1 MKIFG
6 KKTLVAVIALS
17 VMGIP
22 QSCSNHDDLDNYV
35 PTAFNVAGKVEKGP
49 FVRGTSIQM
58 QPLDADLDETG
69 QSYTSSITDNEGTFS
84 FGSKTLQSPYV
95 KLSASGYYFNEVTG
109 DLSSGTLALNAIAN
123 LEDAQTVNVNI
134 LSHLKYQRVLRL
146 VSKQG
151 MSFKEANK
159 QAQQEVLAAFG
170 LQKYAQTDVNRF
182 SITAGTDEAA
192 ALIAVSSLVQYDRSE
207 AQVTEYL
214 SELSEDFANDGSFS
228 DENKLQIRKDMFGL
242 EWKLSSI
249 ADNIKTRYEE
259 LGKNVAVKELIYFF
273 DWDGDGVAGNE
284 IPTADNPISLS
295 QTEINVP
302 KEGGTYEVKVNATVP
317 VFVERP
323 KTPEDNNE
331 NVPSLNPSYM
341 NGLYADG
348 NYTAPS
354 ISCTKE
360 LNKGVLKVTVA
371 KASFKTELSTTIP
384 IYNALGNEVAWLKV
398 TQDGDPNA
406 KVEVPRLGEEGAPFF
421 IGGLLKLSQALTLN
435 QSLVNR
441 YTKLVND
448 PYFVAPISSGNS
460 NVSKLWQY
468 NYSSLSYLAQIYRID
483 ADQRAVYAPFLNVYR
498 DLCYYNMVTLWGGV
512 VVVPNKG
519 FDAGTYSVA
528 KTSESGI
535 LAMLETELSDAMGE
549 LDEKRNVALASDA
562 NEALFLSKD
571 VARILLAKIYMYQQR
586 WKEANELLQAVMSK
600 GLYSME
606 KVPTSYTANSKDLIW
621 GLYEYDGTRSR
632 ATNEAV
638 VPILTMTDVALLYA
652 ECQIYLGNQSA
663 ASKYISEV
671 SKVNGLSVPATSIA
685 GINQLRQSL
694 KLQDY
699 FAFLKR
705 NGLAMSELGLE
716 KYQLLLPIPSSECAS
731 NSSLAQNPGY

>member
-1 MKIFG
+1 MKIFRL
-6 KKTLVAVIALS
+6 KTLVVVIVLS
-17 VMGIP
+17 VMGIL

-109 DLSSGTLALNAIAN
+109 RLSSGTLALNAIAN

-146 VSKQG
+146 VDKQG

-192 ALIAVSSLVQYDRSE
+192 ALIAVSSLVQYDRTE

-214 SELSEDFANDGSFS
+214 SVLSEDFANNGSFS
-228 DENKLQIRKDMFGL
+228 DEIKQQIRKDMFGL
-242 EWKLSSI
+242 EGLLSSI
-249 ADNIKTRYEE
+249 ADNIESRYEE
-259 LGKNVAVKELIYFF
+259 LGKNVLVKELIYFF

-295 QTEINVP
+295 QTEIFVP

-323 KTPEDNNE
+323 DIPDDDEH
-331 NVPSLNPSYM
+331 VPSVNPSYM
-341 NGLYADG
+341 GGLYADG
-348 NYTAPS
+348 SYTAPS

-360 LNKGVLKVTVA
+360 LNNGILKVTVG
-371 KASFKTELSTTIP
+371 KASSKTESSTTIRL
-384 IYNALGNEVAWLKV
+384 YNALGNEVAWLHV
-398 TQDGDPNA
+398 TQEGDPNV
-406 KVEVPRLGEEGAPFF
+406 KVEVPRLGDEGEKFF
-421 IGGLLKLSQALTLN
+421 NGTLLELSQALTLN

-441 YTKLVND
+441 YTKLIED
-448 PYFVAPISSGNS
+448 SRFVAPISSYNT
-460 NVSKLWQY
+460 NICNLWQY
-468 NYSSLSYLAQIYRID
+468 NYSSLNYIAQMYRID

-512 VVVPNKG
+512 VVMPN
-519 FDAGTYSVA
+519 AGWNSIGESYP
-528 KTSESGI
+528 KTSETDVLS
-535 LAMLETELSDAMGE
+535 MLESELSDAIGE
-549 LDEKRNVALASDA
+549 LDEKRNAALASDA
-562 NEALFLSKD
+562 NAALFLSRD
-571 VARILLAKIYMYQQR
+571 VARVLLAKVYMYQQK
-586 WKEANELLQAVMSK
+586 WKKANDLLQAVVSK
-600 GLYSME
+600 GLYSIE
-606 KVPTSYTANSKDLIW
+606 KVPTNYTANSKDLIW

-632 ATNEAV
+632 STKDVA
-638 VPILTMTDVALLYA
+638 VPIFTMTDAALLYA

-671 SKVNGLSVPATSIA
+671 GKVNGLSVPATSIA
-685 GINQLRQSL
+685 GINWLRKSL

-716 KYQLLLPIPSSECAS
+716 KYQLLLPIPAS
-731 NSSLAQNPGY
+731 QCDFNPSLTQNPGY